1 MRDLTF
7 QRVPGTENGRKDSRD
22 SGEAVER
29 PHSRR
34 PVAREKRD
42 ASQTTR
48 ELFFREITGKPSSQS
63 T

>member
-29 PHSRR
+29 PHGRR

-42 ASQTTR
+42 ASQTDSAVLMDKR
-48 ELFFREITGKPSSQS
+48 VVF
-63 T
+63 

>member
-34 PVAREKRD
+34 PVAHEKRD
-42 ASQTTR
+42 ASQTD
-48 ELFFREITGKPSSQS
+48 SSILMDKRVVF
-63 T
+63 

>member
-34 PVAREKRD
+34 PVAHEKRD
-42 ASQTTR
+42 ASQTDSAVLMDKR
-48 ELFFREITGKPSSQS
+48 VVF
-63 T
+63 